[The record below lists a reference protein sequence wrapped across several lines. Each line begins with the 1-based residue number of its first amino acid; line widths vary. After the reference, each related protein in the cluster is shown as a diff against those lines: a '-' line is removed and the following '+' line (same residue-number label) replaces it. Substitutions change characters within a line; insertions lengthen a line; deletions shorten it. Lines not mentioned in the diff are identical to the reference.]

1 MTNGEEISTR
11 TGNEF
16 ISIRKLIAF
25 VLIGA
30 VVYLAILFYVQID
43 LVIAAI
49 SSLPYWIIPA
59 MIALSFLNYL
69 IRYVKW
75 QYYLRRIDINLS
87 HADSFS
93 IFLAGFSLTTT
104 PGKMGEAV
112 KGVFIS
118 DIDGTPLAK
127 TAPVVVSERATDL
140 IAMIILALAGF
151 SIGFA
156 GGDQLYLIVLLGAA
170 AVVGAIIL
178 GRSEFYNG
186 ILQKLTSFGPL
197 KRFSDNS
204 NLIADTMTKTMSPKP
219 MAVST
224 AISVPGWFMECIALW
239 LLLSILSG
247 AGFPSLSQASLFLLL
262 QATFIHATASAIGAV
277 SFLPGGLIAYEGTAG
292 ILIPLLLGFTE
303 SQAGVAIII
312 IRFVTLWFSVIVG
325 FVALAVVERRRR
337 VREQSSSHQA

>member
-1 MTNGEEISTR
+1 MTNDEKVSIQ

-16 ISIRKLIAF
+16 ISVRKLIAF
-25 VLIGA
+25 VLMGA
-30 VVYLAILFYVQID
+30 VVYLAILLYVQVD
-43 LVIAAI
+43 PVIAAI
-49 SSLPYWIIPA
+49 SSLPYWILPA
-59 MIALSFLNYL
+59 MITLSFLNYL

-75 QYYLRRIDINLS
+75 QYYLRRIDVNLS
-87 HADSFS
+87 HADSLS

-112 KGVFIS
+112 KGVFIN
-118 DIDGTPLAK
+118 DLDGTPLAK

-140 IAMIILALAGF
+140 IAMVVLALAGF
-151 SIGFA
+151 SVGFA

-170 AVVGAIIL
+170 AIIGAIIL
-178 GRSEFYNG
+178 GHSELYNG

-224 AISVPGWFMECIALW
+224 AISVPGWFMECVALW

-325 FVALAVVERRRR
+325 FVALAIVERRRR
-337 VREQSSSHQA
+337 TREPSISQQA